1 MHYTIKR
8 YIAEKVMYASGNY
21 LQMFIDSHA
30 NFDVFLFFNFMT
42 T

>member
-1 MHYTIKR
+1 MVQK
-8 YIAEKVMYASGNY
+8 AMCASGNY

-30 NFDVFLFFNFMT
+30 NFEVFLFFNFMT